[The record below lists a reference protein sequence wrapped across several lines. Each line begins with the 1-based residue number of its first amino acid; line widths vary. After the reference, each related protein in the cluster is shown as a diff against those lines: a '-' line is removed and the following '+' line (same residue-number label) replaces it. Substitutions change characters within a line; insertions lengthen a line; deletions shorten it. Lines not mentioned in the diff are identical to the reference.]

1 MKLALIGLG
10 TVNRG
15 LLELLLEKKDYLSR
29 ENNFNPVITAV
40 SDPVVGSVFS
50 EKGINIEE
58 IITLLQKENNIK
70 NYSDGVKGWDSEKT
84 IKESNA
90 DTIVEATPTNLETG
104 DPGLSLIRIALN
116 SKKNVVTTNKGPIVL
131 AYRQLRN
138 LADKNGVFLR
148 FEGTV
153 LSGTPIISLIE
164 STFKGVEINEVRGI
178 MNGTANY
185 ILTKME
191 IGLSYE
197 EALNRAKEKGIA
209 EEQPEADIKGW
220 DAAAKIVIVANV
232 LMGGNLKFEEVNVKG
247 IDTVREKDIIKALQE
262 RKHWK
267 LIATAKK
274 TESGIIASV
283 APEILSDQDPLSKIT
298 GSINAVNFTTDILG
312 NVMVSGP
319 GAGKRE
325 TGYALLSDLLY
336 INEKGGI
343 DGRN

>member
-15 LLELLLEKKDYLSR
+15 LLELLLEKKDILLKEY
-29 ENNFNPVITAV
+29 NFNPLITAI

-50 EKGINIEE
+50 EKGIKIEE
-58 IITLLQKENNIK
+58 ILSLLQKDNNIK
-70 NYSDGVKGWDSEKT
+70 NYSEGVKGWNSEKT
-84 IKESNA
+84 IKEATS
-90 DTIVEATPTNLETG
+90 DTIVEATPTDLKTG
-104 DPGLSLIRIALN
+104 EPGLSLIRTALN

-131 AYRQLRN
+131 AYRELKDLSN
-138 LADKNGVFLR
+138 KNEVFLR

-153 LSGTPIISLIE
+153 LSGTPVISLIE
-164 STFKGVEINEVRGI
+164 STLKGIEIKEVRGI

-197 EALNRAKEKGIA
+197 EALKRARKKGIA

-232 LMGGNLKFEEVNVKG
+232 LMGGNLKFKDVSIKG
-247 IDTVREKDIIKALQE
+247 IDTVRENDIIKALQE

-274 TESGIIASV
+274 TEDTIIASV

-298 GSINAVNFTTDILG
+298 GSINAINFTTDILG
-312 NVMVSGP
+312 NVMISGP
-319 GAGKRE
+319 GAGKME

-336 INEKGGI
+336 INK
-343 DGRN
+343 RRMK

>member
-15 LLELLLEKKDYLSR
+15 LLELLLEKKDILLKEY
-29 ENNFNPVITAV
+29 NFNPLITAI

-50 EKGINIEE
+50 EKGINLEE
-58 IITLLQKENNIK
+58 ILSLLQKDNNIK
-70 NYSDGVKGWDSEKT
+70 NYSEGVKGWNSEKT
-84 IKESNA
+84 IKEANA
-90 DTIVEATPTNLETG
+90 DIIVEATPTNLETG
-104 DPGLSLIRIALN
+104 EPGLSLIRTALN

-131 AYRQLRN
+131 AYKELRGI
-138 LADKNGVFLR
+138 ASKNDVVFR

-153 LSGTPIISLIE
+153 LSGTPILNLVE
-164 STFKGVEINEVRGI
+164 STFRGIEIKKVRGI

-197 EALNRAKEKGIA
+197 EALKKARKKGIA

-220 DAAAKIVIVANV
+220 DSAAKIVIIANV
-232 LMGGNLKFEEVNVKG
+232 LMGGDLKIKDVSVKG
-247 IDTVREKDIIKALQE
+247 IDTVTEKDIIKALKD

-267 LIATAKK
+267 LIAAAKK

-298 GSINAVNFTTDILG
+298 GSINAINFTTDILG
-312 NVMVSGP
+312 NIMVSGP
-319 GAGKRE
+319 GAGKKE

-336 INEKGGI
+336 INETRSI
-343 DGRN
+343 

>member
-15 LLELLLEKKDYLSR
+15 LLELLAKKKDSLSKYYG
-29 ENNFNPVITAV
+29 FNPLVTAI
-40 SDPVVGSVFS
+40 SDPVVGSIFS
-50 EKGINIEE
+50 EKGIDIKE
-58 IITLLQKENNIK
+58 ILSLLEKENSIK
-70 NYSDGVKGWDSEKT
+70 NYSDGEKGWDSEKT
-84 IKESNA
+84 IKDSNA
-90 DTIVEATPTNLETG
+90 DTIVEATPTNLKTG
-104 DPGLSLIRIALN
+104 EPGLSLIRTALN
-116 SKKNVVTTNKGPIVL
+116 SKKNVVTTNKGPVVL
-131 AYRQLRN
+131 AYRELKDI
-138 LADKNGVFLR
+138 ASKNDVFFR

-153 LSGTPIISLIE
+153 LSGTPVINFVE
-164 STFKGVEINEVRGI
+164 STFKGIEIEEVRGI

-197 EALNRAKEKGIA
+197 EALKKARKKGIA

-220 DAAAKIVIVANV
+220 DSAAKIVIVTNV
-232 LMGGNLKFEEVNVKG
+232 LMGGDIEIKDVSVKG
-247 IDTVREKDIIKALQE
+247 IDTVTETDIIKALKD

-283 APEILSDQDPLSKIT
+283 APEILSDQDSLSKIT
-298 GSINAVNFTTDILG
+298 GTINAINFTTDILG
-312 NVMVSGP
+312 NVIISGP
-319 GAGKRE
+319 GAGKKE

-336 INEKGGI
+336 INEK
-343 DGRN
+343 RSN

>member
-15 LLELLLEKKDYLSR
+15 LLELLLEKKDILQKEY
-29 ENNFNPVITAV
+29 NFNPLVTAI

-50 EKGINIEE
+50 EKGLNIEE
-58 IITLLQKENNIK
+58 ILALLQKDNNIK
-70 NYSDGVKGWDSEKT
+70 DYPDGVKGWDSEKT
-84 IKESNA
+84 IKEANA
-90 DTIVEATPTNLETG
+90 DTIVEATPTNLKTG
-104 DPGLSLIRIALN
+104 EPGLSLIRTALN
-116 SKKNVVTTNKGPIVL
+116 NKKNVVTTNKGPIVL
-131 AYRQLRN
+131 AYRELKDI
-138 LADKNGVFLR
+138 ASKNDVGFR

-153 LSGTPIISLIE
+153 LSGTPVINLAE
-164 STFKGVEINEVRGI
+164 STFKGIEIKEVRGI

-197 EALNRAKEKGIA
+197 EALKKARKKGIA

-220 DAAAKIVIVANV
+220 DSAAKIVIVANV
-232 LMGGNLKFEEVNVKG
+232 LMGGDLKIKDVSVKG
-247 IDTVREKDIIKALQE
+247 IDTVTEKDIIKALKDH
-262 RKHWK
+262 KHWK
-267 LIATAKK
+267 LIASVKK

-298 GSINAVNFTTDILG
+298 GSINAINFTTDTLG
-312 NVMVSGP
+312 NIMVSGP

-336 INEKGGI
+336 INKTRCI
-343 DGRN
+343 

>member
-10 TVNRG
+10 TVNKG
-15 LLELLLEKKDYLSR
+15 LLELLLEKR
-29 ENNFNPVITAV
+29 NFLLKEYSFDPSIVAI

-58 IITLLQKENNIK
+58 ILSLLNKDNNIK
-70 NYSDGVKGWDSEKT
+70 SYSDGIKGWDSEKT
-84 IKESNA
+84 IKDGDA
-90 DTIVEATPTNLETG
+90 DTIVEATPTDIRTG
-104 DPGLSLIRIALN
+104 EPGLSLIRTALK

-131 AYRQLRN
+131 AYRELKN
-138 LADKNGVFLR
+138 LASQNEVFLR

-153 LSGTPIISLIE
+153 LSGTPVLSLVE
-164 STFKGVEINEVRGI
+164 STFKSVEIKEIRGI

-197 EALNRAKEKGIA
+197 EALDRAKKKGIA
-209 EEQPEADIKGW
+209 EEQSDADTKGW

-232 LMGGNLKFEEVNVKG
+232 LMGGNLKFEEVSIKG
-247 IDTVREKDIIKALQE
+247 IDTVSETDIIKALKE
-262 RKHWK
+262 HKHWK

-274 TESGIIASV
+274 TEKGIIASV
-283 APEILSDQDPLSKIT
+283 TPEILNDQDPLSKIT
-298 GSINAVNFTTDILG
+298 SSINAINFTTDILG

-325 TGYALLSDLLY
+325 TGYALLSDLLH
-336 INEKGGI
+336 IHES
-343 DGRN
+343 RR

>member
-15 LLELLLEKKDYLSR
+15 LLELLLEKKDSLSKGYD
-29 ENNFNPVITAV
+29 FNPLITAI
-40 SDPVVGSVFS
+40 SDPVVGSVYS
-50 EKGINIEE
+50 EKGINLEE
-58 IITLLQKENNIK
+58 ILSLLQKDNNIK
-70 NYSDGVKGWDSEKT
+70 NYSEGVKGWDSEKT
-84 IKESNA
+84 IKDGNA
-90 DTIVEATPTNLETG
+90 DTIVEATPTNLESG
-104 DPGLSLIRIALN
+104 EPGLSLIRTALKN
-116 SKKNVVTTNKGPIVL
+116 KKNVVTTNKGPIVL
-131 AYRQLRN
+131 AYKELKN
-138 LADKNGVFLR
+138 LAEENGVSLR

-153 LSGTPIISLIE
+153 LSGTPVLSLVE
-164 STFKGVEINEVRGI
+164 STFKGVEIKEIRGI

-197 EALNRAKEKGIA
+197 EALRKARKKGIA

-220 DAAAKIVIVANV
+220 DSAAKIVIVANV
-232 LMGGNLKFEEVNVKG
+232 LMGGNLKFEEVSTKG
-247 IDTVREKDIIKALQE
+247 IDTVSETDIIKALKE

-267 LIATAKK
+267 LIATANK
-274 TESGIIASV
+274 TERGIIASV

-298 GSINAVNFTTDILG
+298 GSINAINFTTDILG

-319 GAGKRE
+319 GAGKKE

-336 INEKGGI
+336 IYEKRRG
-343 DGRN
+343 

>member
-1 MKLALIGLG
+1 MNLALIGLG

-15 LLELLLEKKDYLSR
+15 LLELLLEKRDSLLKEYGFAPL
-29 ENNFNPVITAV
+29 VTAI
-40 SDPVVGSVFS
+40 SDPIVGSVFS

-58 IITLLQKENNIK
+58 ILSLLQKENNIK
-70 NYSDGVKGWDSEKT
+70 NYSGGEKGWNSEKT
-84 IKESNA
+84 IKEANA
-90 DTIVEATPTNLETG
+90 DTIVEAIPTNLETG
-104 DPGLSLIRIALN
+104 EPGLSILRTALN
-116 SKKNVVTTNKGPIVL
+116 DKKNVVTTNKGSIVL
-131 AYRQLRN
+131 AYRELKS
-138 LADKNGVFLR
+138 LAEENGVFLR

-153 LSGTPIISLIE
+153 LSGTPVISLVE
-164 STFKGVEINEVRGI
+164 STFKGITIKEVRGI

-197 EALNRAKEKGIA
+197 EALKRARKKGIA

-220 DAAAKIVIVANV
+220 DAAAKIVIIANV
-232 LMGGNLKFEEVNVKG
+232 LMGGNLKFKEVSIKG
-247 IDTVREKDIIKALQE
+247 IDTVTEKDIVKALAE

-267 LIATAKK
+267 LIAAAKK
-274 TESGIIASV
+274 TEDKIIASV

-298 GSINAVNFTTDILG
+298 GSINAINFTTDILG
-312 NVMVSGP
+312 NIMVSGP

-336 INEKGGI
+336 INEK
-343 DGRN
+343 RKR

>member
-15 LLELLLEKKDYLSR
+15 LLELLAEKKDILSK
-29 ENNFNPVITAV
+29 EYEFNPLITAI

-50 EKGINIEE
+50 EKGIDVKE
-58 IITLLQKENNIK
+58 ILSLLQKENNIR
-70 NYSDGVKGWDSEKT
+70 NYSEGIKDWDSEKT
-84 IKESNA
+84 IKEGIA
-90 DTIVEATPTNLETG
+90 DTIVEATPTDIKTG
-104 DPGLSLIRIALN
+104 EPGLSLIKTALKN
-116 SKKNVVTTNKGPIVL
+116 KKNVVTTNKGPIVL
-131 AYRQLRN
+131 AYRELKDI
-138 LADKNGVFLR
+138 ASKNGVSLR

-153 LSGTPIISLIE
+153 LSGTPVLNLVE
-164 STFKGVEINEVRGI
+164 STLKGVEIKEIRGI

-197 EALNRAKEKGIA
+197 EALNRAKKKGIA
-209 EEQPEADIKGW
+209 EEQSDADTKGW

-232 LMGGNLKFEEVNVKG
+232 LMGGDLKIGEVSVKG
-247 IDTVREKDIIKALQE
+247 IDTVSETDIIKALKE

-274 TESGIIASV
+274 TERRIVASV

-298 GSINAVNFTTDILG
+298 GSINAINFTTDILG
-312 NVMVSGP
+312 NIMVSGP
-319 GAGKRE
+319 GAGKKE
-325 TGYALLSDLLY
+325 TGYALLSDLLH
-336 INEKGGI
+336 IHESRK
-343 DGRN
+343 

>member
-15 LLELLLEKKDYLSR
+15 LLELLLEKKDILLKGY
-29 ENNFNPVITAV
+29 NFNPLITAI

-50 EKGINIEE
+50 EKGINLEKILS
-58 IITLLQKENNIK
+58 LLQKDNNIK
-70 NYSDGVKGWDSEKT
+70 NYSDGVKGWGSEKT

-90 DTIVEATPTNLETG
+90 DTIVEATPTDLETG
-104 DPGLSLIRIALN
+104 EPGLSLMRTALN
-116 SKKNVVTTNKGPIVL
+116 SKKNIVTTNKGPIVL
-131 AYRQLRN
+131 AYRELRD
-138 LADKNGVFLR
+138 LAKKNNVIFR

-153 LSGTPIISLIE
+153 LSGTPVISLAE
-164 STFKGVEINEVRGI
+164 STFKGIEIKEVRGI

-197 EALNRAKEKGIA
+197 EALKKARKKGIA

-220 DAAAKIVIVANV
+220 DSAAKIVIVANV
-232 LMGGNLKFEEVNVKG
+232 LMGGDLKIKGVSVKG
-247 IDTVREKDIIKALQE
+247 IDTVTETDIIKALKD

-274 TESGIIASV
+274 TERGIIASV

-298 GSINAVNFTTDILG
+298 GSINAINFTTDILG
-312 NVMVSGP
+312 NIMVSGP

-336 INEKGGI
+336 IYEK
-343 DGRN
+343 RKN

>member
-15 LLELLLEKKDYLSR
+15 LLELLLEKKDILQKEY
-29 ENNFNPVITAV
+29 NFHPLVTAI

-50 EKGINIEE
+50 EKGLNIEE
-58 IITLLQKENNIK
+58 ILSLLQKDNNIK
-70 NYSDGVKGWDSEKT
+70 NYSEGVKGWDSEKT

-104 DPGLSLIRIALN
+104 EPGFSLIRTALKN
-116 SKKNVVTTNKGPIVL
+116 KKNVVTTNKGPIVL
-131 AYRQLRN
+131 AYRELKDTAGQ
-138 LADKNGVFLR
+138 NGVFLR

-153 LSGTPIISLIE
+153 LSGTPVLNLVE
-164 STFKGVEINEVRGI
+164 STFKGIEIKEIRGI

-197 EALNRAKEKGIA
+197 EALKKARKKGIA

-220 DAAAKIVIVANV
+220 DSAAKIVIVANV
-232 LMGGNLKFEEVNVKG
+232 LMGGDLKIKDVSVKG
-247 IDTVREKDIIKALQE
+247 IDTVSEKDIIKALKD

-267 LIATAKK
+267 LIASAKK
-274 TESGIIASV
+274 TEGGIVASV

-298 GSINAVNFTTDILG
+298 GSINAINFTTDILG

-319 GAGKRE
+319 GAGKKE
-325 TGYALLSDLLY
+325 TGYALLSDLLF
-336 INEKGGI
+336 INGK
-343 DGRN
+343 RKK

>member
-1 MKLALIGLG
+1 MKLALVGLG

-15 LLELLLEKKDYLSR
+15 LLELLLEKKNSLSK
-29 ENNFNPVITAV
+29 EYDFNPLITAI

-50 EKGINIEE
+50 EKGINIKD
-58 IITLLQKENNIK
+58 ILSLLEKENNIK
-70 NYSDGVKGWDSEKT
+70 NYSEGIKGWNSEKT
-84 IKESNA
+84 IKEANA
-90 DTIVEATPTNLETG
+90 DTIVEATPTDIKTG
-104 DPGLSLIRIALN
+104 EPGLSLIRIALKC
-116 SKKNVVTTNKGPIVL
+116 KKNVVTTNKGPIVL
-131 AYRQLRN
+131 AYRELKD
-138 LADKNGVFLR
+138 LAEQNGVLLR

-153 LSGTPIISLIE
+153 LSGTPVLNLVE
-164 STFKGVEINEVRGI
+164 STFKGVEIKEIRGI

-197 EALNRAKEKGIA
+197 EALDRAKKKGIA
-209 EEQPEADIKGW
+209 EEQPDADTKGW

-232 LMGGNLKFEEVNVKG
+232 LMGGDIKFKEVSIKG
-247 IDTVREKDIIKALQE
+247 IDTVTETDIIKALKE

-274 TESGIIASV
+274 TKKGITASV

-298 GSINAVNFTTDILG
+298 SSINAINFTTDVLG

-325 TGYALLSDLLY
+325 TGFALLSDLLY
-336 INEKGGI
+336 INESRKG
-343 DGRN
+343 

>member
-1 MKLALIGLG
+1 MKLTLIGLG

-15 LLELLLEKKDYLSR
+15 LLELLLEKKDSLSK
-29 ENNFNPVITAV
+29 EYDFDPLITAI

-50 EKGINIEE
+50 EKGINIKE
-58 IITLLQKENNIK
+58 ILSLLEKENNIK
-70 NYSDGVKGWDSEKT
+70 NYSNGIKGWNSEKT
-84 IKESNA
+84 IKDGNA
-90 DTIVEATPTNLETG
+90 DTIVEATPTDIETG
-104 DPGLSLIRIALN
+104 EPGLSLIRTALK
-116 SKKNVVTTNKGPIVL
+116 SKKNVATTNKGPIVF
-131 AYRQLRN
+131 AYRELKN
-138 LADKNGVFLR
+138 LAEKNGVFFR

-153 LSGTPIISLIE
+153 LSGTPVLSLVE
-164 STFKGVEINEVRGI
+164 STFKGIEIKEVRGI

-197 EALNRAKEKGIA
+197 EALKKAKKKGIA

-220 DAAAKIVIVANV
+220 DSAAKIVIIANV
-232 LMGGNLKFEEVNVKG
+232 LMGGDLKFKEVSIKG
-247 IDTVREKDIIKALQE
+247 IDTVKETDIIKALKE

-298 GSINAVNFTTDILG
+298 GSINAINFTTDILG
-312 NVMVSGP
+312 NVMISGP

-325 TGYALLSDLLY
+325 TGYALLSDLLS
-336 INEKGGI
+336 INESSMK
-343 DGRN
+343 

>member
-15 LLELLLEKKDYLSR
+15 LLELLLEKKDSLSKGYD
-29 ENNFNPVITAV
+29 FNPLITAI
-40 SDPVVGSVFS
+40 SDPVVGSVYS
-50 EKGINIEE
+50 EKGINLEE
-58 IITLLQKENNIK
+58 ILSLLQKDNNIK
-70 NYSDGVKGWDSEKT
+70 NYSEGVKGWDSEKT
-84 IKESNA
+84 IKDGNA
-90 DTIVEATPTNLETG
+90 DTIVEATPTNLESG
-104 DPGLSLIRIALN
+104 EPGLSLIRTALKN
-116 SKKNVVTTNKGPIVL
+116 KKNVVTTNKGPIVL
-131 AYRQLRN
+131 AYKELKN
-138 LADKNGVFLR
+138 LAEENGVSLR

-153 LSGTPIISLIE
+153 LSGTPVLSLVE
-164 STFKGVEINEVRGI
+164 STFKGIEIKEIRGI

-197 EALNRAKEKGIA
+197 EALRKARKKGIA

-220 DAAAKIVIVANV
+220 DSAAKIVIVANV
-232 LMGGNLKFEEVNVKG
+232 LMGGNLKFEEVSTKG
-247 IDTVREKDIIKALQE
+247 IDTVSETDIIKALKE

-267 LIATAKK
+267 LIATANK
-274 TESGIIASV
+274 TERGIIASV

-298 GSINAVNFTTDILG
+298 GSINAINFTTDILG

-319 GAGKRE
+319 GAGKKE

-336 INEKGGI
+336 IYEKRRG
-343 DGRN
+343 

>member
-15 LLELLLEKKDYLSR
+15 LLELLAEKKDSLSKYYG
-29 ENNFNPVITAV
+29 FNPLVTAI

-50 EKGINIEE
+50 GKGIDIKE
-58 IITLLQKENNIK
+58 ILSLLEKENNIK
-70 NYSDGVKGWDSEKT
+70 NYSDGEKGWDSERT

-90 DTIVEATPTNLETG
+90 DTIVEATPTDIKTG
-104 DPGLSLIRIALN
+104 EPGLSLIRTALN
-116 SKKNVVTTNKGPIVL
+116 SRKNVVTTNKGPIVL
-131 AYRQLRN
+131 AYSELKK

-153 LSGTPIISLIE
+153 LSGTPVLNLVE
-164 STFKGVEINEVRGI
+164 STFKGVDIKEVRGI

-197 EALNRAKEKGIA
+197 EALKKARKKGIA

-220 DAAAKIVIVANV
+220 DSAAKIVIVANV
-232 LMGGNLKFEEVNVKG
+232 LMKGNLSITEVPIKG
-247 IDTVREKDIIKALQE
+247 IDKVTEKDIIKALKD

-267 LIATAKK
+267 LIASAKK

-283 APEILSDQDPLSKIT
+283 APEILNDNDPLAKMT
-298 GSINAVNFTTDILG
+298 GSVNAVTFTTDILG
-312 NVMVSGP
+312 NVTISGP
-319 GAGKRE
+319 GAGKKE

-336 INEKGGI
+336 INEKG
-343 DGRN
+343 NK

>member
-15 LLELLLEKKDYLSR
+15 LLELLLEKKDILLKEY
-29 ENNFNPVITAV
+29 NFNPLVTAI

-50 EKGINIEE
+50 EDGINIEE
-58 IITLLQKENNIK
+58 ILSLLQKENNIK
-70 NYSDGVKGWDSEKT
+70 NYSAGVKGWDSDKT

-104 DPGLSLIRIALN
+104 EPGLSLIRTALK
-116 SKKNVVTTNKGPIVL
+116 SKKNVVTTNKGPVVL
-131 AYRQLRN
+131 AYRELKDLSVQ
-138 LADKNGVFLR
+138 NGVLLR

-153 LSGTPIISLIE
+153 LSGTPVINLVE
-164 STFKGVEINEVRGI
+164 STFKGIEIKEVRGI

-197 EALNRAKEKGIA
+197 EALKKARKKGIA

-220 DAAAKIVIVANV
+220 DSAAKIVIVANV
-232 LMGGNLKFEEVNVKG
+232 LMGGNLKFEEVSIKG
-247 IDTVREKDIIKALQE
+247 IDTVKETDIIKALKE

-274 TESGIIASV
+274 TERGIIASV

-298 GSINAVNFTTDILG
+298 GSINAINFTTDILG
-312 NVMVSGP
+312 NIMVSGP
-319 GAGKRE
+319 GAGKKE

-336 INEKGGI
+336 INEKRRG
-343 DGRN
+343 

>member
-15 LLELLLEKKDYLSR
+15 LLELLIEKQDFLSKAYG
-29 ENNFNPVITAV
+29 FAPSVTAI

-50 EKGINIEE
+50 EKGLNIKE
-58 IITLLQKENNIK
+58 LLSLLLKENSIK
-70 NYSDGVKGWDSEKT
+70 NYSEGIKDWNSEKT
-84 IKESNA
+84 IKDGDA
-90 DTIVEATPTNLETG
+90 DTIVEATPTDIKTG
-104 DPGLSLIRIALN
+104 EPGLSLIRTALK
-116 SKKNVVTTNKGPIVL
+116 SRKNVVTTNKGPIVL
-131 AYRQLRN
+131 AYRELKN
-138 LADKNGVFLR
+138 LASQNEVSLR

-153 LSGTPIISLIE
+153 LSGTPVLSLVE
-164 STFKGVEINEVRGI
+164 STFKGVEIKEIRGI

-191 IGLSYE
+191 IGLSYQ
-197 EALNRAKEKGIA
+197 EALDRAKKKGIA
-209 EEQPEADIKGW
+209 EEQSDADTKGW

-232 LMGGNLKFEEVNVKG
+232 LMGGNLKFEEVSIKG
-247 IDTVREKDIIKALQE
+247 IDTVSETDIIKALKE

-274 TESGIIASV
+274 TEKRIVASV

-298 GSINAVNFTTDILG
+298 SSINAINFTTDILG

-325 TGYALLSDLLY
+325 TGYALLSDLLH
-336 INEKGGI
+336 IHEQ
-343 DGRN
+343 GR

>member
-15 LLELLLEKKDYLSR
+15 LLELLLEKKDILLKKY
-29 ENNFNPVITAV
+29 NFKPLITAI

-50 EKGINIEE
+50 KKGINIKE
-58 IITLLQKENNIK
+58 ILSLLEKENSIK
-70 NYSDGVKGWDSEKT
+70 NYSEGTKDWNSEKT
-84 IKESNA
+84 IKESDA
-90 DTIVEATPTNLETG
+90 DTIVEATPTNLKTG
-104 DPGLSLIRIALN
+104 EPGLSLIRSALN
-116 SKKNVVTTNKGPIVL
+116 NKKNVVTTNKGPIVL
-131 AYRQLRN
+131 AYRELKN
-138 LADKNGVFLR
+138 IAEKNGVFFR

-153 LSGTPIISLIE
+153 LSGTPVLNLVE
-164 STFKGVEINEVRGI
+164 STFKGIEVKEVRGI

-197 EALNRAKEKGIA
+197 EALKKARKKGIA

-220 DAAAKIVIVANV
+220 DSAAKIVIVANV
-232 LMGGNLKFEEVNVKG
+232 LMGGDLKIKDVSVKG
-247 IDTVREKDIIKALQE
+247 IDTVTETDIIKALKD

-267 LIATAKK
+267 LIASAKK
-274 TESGIIASV
+274 TDSGIIASV
-283 APEILSDQDPLSKIT
+283 APEILNDNDPLSKIT
-298 GSINAVNFTTDILG
+298 GSVNAITFTTDILE
-312 NVMVSGP
+312 NVTISGP

-336 INEKGGI
+336 INEKGS
-343 DGRN
+343 N

>member
-15 LLELLLEKKDYLSR
+15 LLELLIEKQDFLSKAYG
-29 ENNFNPVITAV
+29 FAPSVTAI

-50 EKGINIEE
+50 EKGLNIKE
-58 IITLLQKENNIK
+58 LLSLLLKENSIK
-70 NYSDGVKGWDSEKT
+70 NYSEGIKDWNSEKT
-84 IKESNA
+84 IKDGDA
-90 DTIVEATPTNLETG
+90 DTIVEATPTDIKTG
-104 DPGLSLIRIALN
+104 EPGLSLIRTALK
-116 SKKNVVTTNKGPIVL
+116 SRKNVVTTNKGPIVL
-131 AYRQLRN
+131 AYRELKN
-138 LADKNGVFLR
+138 LASQNEVFLR

-153 LSGTPIISLIE
+153 LSGTPVLSLVE
-164 STFKGVEINEVRGI
+164 STFKGVEIKEIRGI

-191 IGLSYE
+191 IGLSYQ
-197 EALNRAKEKGIA
+197 EALDRAKKKGIA
-209 EEQPEADIKGW
+209 EEQSDADTKGW

-232 LMGGNLKFEEVNVKG
+232 LMGGNLKFEEVSIKG
-247 IDTVREKDIIKALQE
+247 IDTVSETDIIKALKE

-274 TESGIIASV
+274 TEKRIVASV

-298 GSINAVNFTTDILG
+298 SSINAINFTTDILG

-325 TGYALLSDLLY
+325 TGYALLSDLLH
-336 INEKGGI
+336 IHEQ
-343 DGRN
+343 GR

>member
-15 LLELLLEKKDYLSR
+15 LLELLLEKKDILLKEY
-29 ENNFNPVITAV
+29 NFNPLITAI
-40 SDPVVGSVFS
+40 SDPVVGSIFS
-50 EKGINIEE
+50 EKGLNIEE
-58 IITLLQKENNIK
+58 ILSLLQKENNIG

-84 IKESNA
+84 IKEANA
-90 DTIVEATPTNLETG
+90 DTIVEATPTDLETG
-104 DPGLSLIRIALN
+104 EPGLSLLRTALSN
-116 SKKNVVTTNKGPIVL
+116 KKNIVTTNKGPIVL
-131 AYRQLRN
+131 AYRELRD
-138 LADKNGVFLR
+138 LAEKNEVIFR

-153 LSGTPIISLIE
+153 LSGTPVISFVE
-164 STFKGVEINEVRGI
+164 SNFKGIEIKEVRGI

-197 EALNRAKEKGIA
+197 EALKRAQEKGIA

-232 LMGGNLKFEEVNVKG
+232 LMGGNLKFKDVSIKG
-247 IDTVREKDIIKALQE
+247 IDTVRENDIIKALQE

-274 TESGIIASV
+274 TEGKIIASV

-298 GSINAVNFTTDILG
+298 GSINAINFTTDILG
-312 NVMVSGP
+312 NIMVSGP

-336 INEKGGI
+336 INES
-343 DGRN
+343 RRM

>member
-15 LLELLLEKKDYLSR
+15 LLELLLEKKNSLLKEYH
-29 ENNFNPVITAV
+29 FNPLITAI
-40 SDPVVGSVFS
+40 SDPVVGSVFY

-58 IITLLQKENNIK
+58 ILFLLQKENNIR
-70 NYSDGVKGWDSEKT
+70 NYSGGIKGWDSDKT

-90 DTIVEATPTNLETG
+90 DTIVEATPTDLETG
-104 DPGLSLIRIALN
+104 EPGLSLIRTALN
-116 SKKNVVTTNKGPIVL
+116 NKKNIATTNKGPIVL
-131 AYRQLRN
+131 AYRELSA
-138 LADKNGVFLR
+138 LANKNDVIFR

-153 LSGTPIISLIE
+153 LSGTPVISLIE
-164 STFKGVEINEVRGI
+164 STLKGIEIKEVRGI

-197 EALNRAKEKGIA
+197 EALKKAKKKGIA
-209 EEQPEADIKGW
+209 EKQPEADIKGW
-220 DAAAKIVIVANV
+220 DSAAKIVIVANV
-232 LMGGNLKFEEVNVKG
+232 LMGGDLKFKDVSIKG

-267 LIATAKK
+267 LIAKAKK
-274 TESGIIASV
+274 TEGSIIASV
-283 APEILSDQDPLSKIT
+283 SPEILSDQDPLSKIT
-298 GSINAVNFTTDILG
+298 GSINAINFTTDILG
-312 NVMVSGP
+312 NVMISGP

-336 INEKGGI
+336 INK
-343 DGRN
+343 RRRK